1 MERVNKKQLGD
12 RIRELR
18 TAAGHTQDDLAELL
32 DQKRQVVSY
41 YENGT
46 RMPNIEQIMTIA
58 KEYNT
63 TTDYLLG
70 LTETAT
76 ELKTED
82 SKALRICCDY
92 TGLTE
97 KAISEL
103 NFAKYCV
110 DSYKKENSNLWA
122 DYVPLLNFINDYIVF
137 ITEDEQRY
145 NLFSYF
151 NCGERFSEQIKVLT
165 NKFNNALLEYQAA
178 HLDTEERI
186 EKNSNML
193 IDIYNELFELNY
205 AFNAQLNGTLFSISQ
220 DLTNLLKKNELVYKI
235 PNDLNSVLN
244 ALEDI
249 LGIPKT

>member
-92 TGLTE
+92 TGLSE
-97 KAISEL
+97 KSIECL
-103 NFAKYCV
+103 
-110 DSYKKENSNLWA
+110 
-122 DYVPLLNFINDYIVF
+122 
-137 ITEDEQRY
+137 
-145 NLFSYF
+145 YF
-151 NCGERFSEQIKVLT
+151 
-165 NKFNNALLEYQAA
+165 
-178 HLDTEERI
+178 
-186 EKNSNML
+186 
-193 IDIYNELFELNY
+193 
-205 AFNAQLNGTLFSISQ
+205 
-220 DLTNLLKKNELVYKI
+220 LKKNQFLEVLEFANKLISYLENNKFDISQFCFFKKI
-235 PNDLNSVLN
+235 LYSLDSSLLQASKEARENGDSIFTNNKEIYSTVNSWKIGNESLFQTAQFRLSSAFDKIINGDKIVRATRNIDNLYN
-244 ALEDI
+244 ALVPNKDVPFIDNTEWLKDNEQ
-249 LGIPKT
+249 